1 MPFIVSPSGGTF
13 LAIRPTAGG
22 QIRSPSLI
30 TACRYGRV
38 LASTS
43 EMGDDSVASEISARS
58 FVRTRGV
65 VMMYRKVVRIA
76 VAVVSE
82 PAILN

>member
-1 MPFIVSPSGGTF
+1 
-13 LAIRPTAGG
+13 
-22 QIRSPSLI
+22 
-30 TACRYGRV
+30 
-38 LASTS
+38 
-43 EMGDDSVASEISARS
+43 MGDDSVASEISARS